1 MSAGRK
7 SLSSARQRIIV
18 AIDVPTAAQ
27 ARRLVR
33 SLRGRAGMVKIGY
46 QLFTAEGPA
55 LVRSLV
61 QSGERVFLDL
71 KMHDIPHIVAEGC
84 RNAGKLGASLL
95 TVHTSGGPKM
105 LQAARRALDELP
117 VRRRPKLLGVTL
129 LTSLDAAAVRAI
141 GFKGGVQ
148 KNVIRLARLAKK
160 NGCDGVIAA
169 PTPIDVAAIRRT
181 CGKDFLIITPGIRG
195 AGKRKA
201 ADQARVAT
209 AVEAIR
215 AGTDFIVVGRAI
227 TSAPS
232 PVKALDAMAE
242 SIAAVL
248 P

>member
-7 SLSSARQRIIV
+7 SLPSARQRIIV
-18 AIDVPTAAQ
+18 AIDVLTAAQ

-33 SLRGRAGMVKIGY
+33 SLRGRIGMVKIGY

-61 QSGERVFLDL
+61 KSGEQVFLDL

-84 RNAGKLGASLL
+84 RNAGRLGVSLL

-117 VRRRPKLLGVTL
+117 VRKRPKLLGVTL

-141 GFKGGVQ
+141 GFQGGVQ

-169 PTPIDVAAIRRT
+169 PTDVAAIRHA
-181 CGKDFLIITPGIRG
+181 CGKDFLIVTPGIRG
-195 AGKRKA
+195 TGQRKA

-209 AVEAIR
+209 AAEAIR
-215 AGTDFIVVGRAI
+215 AGADYIVVGRAI

-232 PVKALDAMAE
+232 PGKALDAMAE

-248 P
+248 G